1 VTVDNTARSI
11 TANLTNGNPSAAC
24 TITNTRKPTATLTL
38 QKQMGNPAGPSTA
51 NSFTLTAS
59 GPTPL
64 SGAGGVAATTVDV
77 GQYMLSETGPA
88 GYNASAW
95 SCSGGT
101 LAGSQLT
108 LANNQNVICTI
119 TNTHREAD
127 LRITKT
133 PPSGQAVPGQQ
144 VTWTIVATNAGP
156 DPVVGATISDT
167 LPPGIASAT
176 WTAVGAG
183 GASGFAANGSGS
195 ISATVDMPVG
205 STITYTVL
213 ANVSASATGNLVNT
227 ATIGSPGDPADPN
240 LSNNS
245 ATSTLTLAPSADVQI
260 TKLLAS
266 SNPAVP
272 GQSVSWSITVKN
284 NGPSDAVNVTTA
296 DAVPGS
302 VTGLS
307 LGGANAGSCS
317 IASQT
322 VNCNFGTLAPNA
334 TRTYT
339 ISGTLGDNA
348 TGSLVNT
355 ATTTTTTPDP
365 DLGNNSSTSTTPIA
379 QSSLTVSK
387 SNDTSTVLA
396 GGTTTYTVT
405 IHNSGDAP
413 ATGVNWT
420 DSLATGLSITA
431 ITKVNPAD
439 IGSCT
444 IAGCTGVTVPAN
456 GSVRF
461 TVNANVTGEAG
472 TDAVNTASVTSG
484 GGCTVGTPCTSTD
497 TDTIVAPKV
506 TVAKSTPAIA
516 SVNTPPSGNQ
526 YTATYTVTVSNSTG
540 TADGT
545 YTLSDTPAFSPN
557 VTLNAWAVVTSGGT
571 VNGALNPNSPSGQ
584 ISATDVAI
592 PVGATHT
599 YTVTITFTTSAA
611 ATNLTCTGEPRNG
624 AFNTASITGSA
635 SASASGCGP
644 VPAALNLTLGKTAS
658 VAQAANGDSFTYT
671 LTASNSGP
679 VATTN
684 PTTVVDVIPVGIE
697 VQSITNGSGFTCAAS
712 AGPPL
717 TGDGSTTTV
726 SCTSTAGVAAGATG
740 VPVATLTVKKTNTSN
755 ITNTATA
762 TAGDPRCT
770 GEQNPCKASV
780 EVTDNSKP
788 NLTVL
793 KGAPVIASVN
803 TPPSG
808 NQYTATYTVT
818 VRNNGTADGTYTLTD
833 TPAFP
838 ATGITLNGWAVAV
851 VGNADPDSVGTAVD
865 PASGNGNVSQVSA
878 SNLTLKPG
886 KTHTYTVAI
895 TFTTSAAAADLS
907 CTDPATPNNG
917 AFNTATITGNLT
929 GTTPPGSSAATACGD
944 LPTALNLTLKKEASV
959 AQAAKGDS
967 FTYTLK
973 ASNSGP
979 AATTD
984 PTTVVDTIPVGVKV
998 TAIDNGSGFTC
1009 TPSPALPLTGD
1020 GSTTTVSCTSATGV
1034 AAGAADV
1041 TVATLTVTK
1050 TNTADVV
1057 NNVKATAGDPR
1068 CTGEENP
1075 CTATVTVT
1083 DNTAAPAVTPVPT
1096 LTQWALMLLT
1106 ALLAALTWLI
1116 RRNSLRGPD

>member
-1 VTVDNTARSI
+1 MVDNRLAGTAQ
-11 TANLTNGNPSAAC
+11 P
-24 TITNTRKPTATLTL
+24 
-38 QKQMGNPAGPSTA
+38 

-64 SGAGGVAATTVDV
+64 SGAGGIAATVVGV
-77 GQYMLSETGPA
+77 GQYTLSETGPS
-88 GYNASAW
+88 GYNAGAW
-95 SCSGGT
+95 NCTQGT
-101 LAGSQLT
+101 LNGSLLT
-108 LANNQNVICTI
+108 LALNQSALCTI

-167 LPPGIASAT
+167 LPAGIASAA

-213 ANVSASATGNLVNT
+213 ASVSASATGNLVNT

-284 NGPSDAVNVTTA
+284 NGPSDAANVTTT

-307 LGGANAGSCS
+307 LGGANAVSCS
-317 IASQT
+317 IAIQT
-322 VNCNFGTLAPNA
+322 VSCNFGTLAPNA

-339 ISGTLGDNA
+339 ITGTLGVDA
-348 TGSLVNT
+348 TGNLVNT

-365 DLGNNSSTSTTPIA
+365 DTSNNSSTSTTPMA

-387 SNDTSTVLA
+387 SNGTSTVLA

-405 IHNSGDAP
+405 ISNSGDAQ
-413 ATGVNWT
+413 ATGVTWT
-420 DSLATGLSITA
+420 DSPTGLQITE
-431 ITKVNPAD
+431 ITGGN
-439 IGSCT
+439 GTCT
-444 IAGCTGVTVPAN
+444 ISPTIGCTGVTVPAN
-456 GSVRF
+456 SSVSF
-461 TVNANVTGEAG
+461 TVKANVTGAAG
-472 TDAVNTASVTSG
+472 TDAVNTASVTGG
-484 GGCTVGTPCTSTD
+484 GGCTVNAPCTSTD
-497 TDTIVAPKV
+497 TDTIVAPNV

-526 YTATYTVTVSNSTG
+526 YTATYTVTVSNNG

-545 YTLSDTPAFSPN
+545 YTLTDTPAFSPN
-557 VTLNAWAVVTSGGT
+557 VTLDAWAVAVVGNGDADNVGTAFNPSSGAGT
-571 VNGALNPNSPSGQ
+571 VGQ
-584 ISATDVAI
+584 VSASNLTLK
-592 PVGATHT
+592 PGKTHT
-599 YTVTITFTTSAA
+599 YTVAITFTTSAV
-611 ATNLTCTGEPRNG
+611 ATNLTCTGEARNG
-624 AFNTASITGSA
+624 AFNTASITGST

-679 VATTN
+679 VATIN
-684 PTTVVDVIPVGIE
+684 PTTVVDVIPAGIE
-697 VQSITNGSGFTCAAS
+697 VQSITNGSNFTCTPS
-712 AGPPL
+712 AGLPL
-717 TGDGSTTTV
+717 AGNGSAAVT
-726 SCTSTAGVAAGATG
+726 CTSTGGVAAGAVN
-740 VPVATLTVKKTNTSN
+740 VPVATLTVKKTNTAN

-788 NLTVL
+788 SLTVL
-793 KGAPVIASVN
+793 KAAPVIASVN

-818 VRNNGTADGTYTLTD
+818 VRNNGTADGTYTLAD

-886 KTHTYTVAI
+886 KTHTYTVSI
-895 TFTTSAAAADLS
+895 TFTTSAAATGLI

-917 AFNTATITGNLT
+917 AFNTATIAGNLT
-929 GTTPPGSSAATACGD
+929 GTTAPGSSAATACGD
-944 LPTALNLTLKKEASV
+944 LPAALNLTLKKEASV
-959 AQAAKGDS
+959 THAAKGDS

-979 AATTD
+979 AATTN

-998 TAIDNGSGFTC
+998 TAINDGSGFAC

-1034 AAGAADV
+1034 AAGAVDV
-1041 TVATLTVTK
+1041 PVATLTVTK

-1075 CTATVTVT
+1075 CKAAVTVT
-1083 DNTAAPAVTPVPT
+1083 DNTAAPAVVTPVPT
-1096 LTQWALMLLT
+1096 MTQWALMLLT
-1106 ALLAALTWLI
+1106 ALLVALTWLI
-1116 RRNSLRGPD
+1116 RWNSLRSADGSHG